1 LKSFRLEQRANL
13 MNAARYK
20 LMLSYLPGM
29 AAIVNSFESPEV
41 QRSVY
46 ESLMEALNVRMD
58 AESPG
63 AGADS
68 NNRHRTSS
76 KVSRTPPVKVA
87 ASTDSDVIATI
98 GDLAHDLKE
107 GDSIHSLMMEQHV
120 ALP

>member
-1 LKSFRLEQRANL
+1 

-29 AAIVNSFESPEV
+29 AAIVNSFQSPEV

-63 AGADS
+63 AGMPSGTNSRQRAANSTPRPPAMAKPASSDSTVISSADE
-68 NNRHRTSS
+68 
-76 KVSRTPPVKVA
+76 
-87 ASTDSDVIATI
+87 
-98 GDLAHDLKE
+98 LAHDLEE
-107 GDSIHSLMMEQHV
+107 GDSIHSLMEQH
-120 ALP
+120 ASLP

>member
-1 LKSFRLEQRANL
+1 

-29 AAIVNSFESPEV
+29 AAIVNSFQSPEV

-63 AGADS
+63 AGSAT
-68 NNRHRTSS
+68 NGRQRVSS
-76 KVSRTPPVKVA
+76 SPARPPAVTA
-87 ASTDSDVIATI
+87 MSASDSDVIAAVD
-98 GDLAHDLKE
+98 DLAHDLEE
-107 GDSIHSLMMEQHV
+107 GDSIHSLMEQH
-120 ALP
+120 ASLP

>member
-1 LKSFRLEQRANL
+1 

-29 AAIVNSFESPEV
+29 AAIVNSFQSPEV

-63 AGADS
+63 AG
-68 NNRHRTSS
+68 
-76 KVSRTPPVKVA
+76 TPAATNGRQRA
-87 ASTDSDVIATI
+87 ASSTTRPPAVTNTASSDSTVISSAE
-98 GDLAHDLKE
+98 DLAHDLEE
-107 GDSIHSLMMEQHV
+107 GDSIHSLMEQH
-120 ALP
+120 ASLP

>member
-1 LKSFRLEQRANL
+1 

-29 AAIVNSFESPEV
+29 AAIVNSFQSAEV

-63 AGADS
+63 AGSGS
-68 NNRHRTSS
+68 NGRPRVSNSAPRQPAVTAAAPSS
-76 KVSRTPPVKVA
+76 
-87 ASTDSDVIATI
+87 DSDVIANG
-98 GDLAHDLKE
+98 GDLAHDLEE
-107 GDSIHSLMMEQHV
+107 GDSIHSLMEQH
-120 ALP
+120 ASLP